1 MPTYNFRD
9 KESGTVVEKF
19 MTISEMD
26 DYLKKNS
33 TLELVPASPSII
45 SGRSGAY
52 KPDDTFRDMLRTMK
66 KTNKGSNINTF
77 D

>member
-9 KESGTVVEKF
+9 KESGTVFQEFMKIAELDSYLEK
-19 MTISEMD
+19 
-26 DYLKKNS
+26 NP
-33 TLELVPASPSII
+33 TLETVPASPSII
-45 SGRSGAY
+45 SGRTGAY